1 MNMPIFDYPTAP
13 QTIEKMASWPR
24 TEHHFEPEHILALR
38 AAQATGRPLL
48 VRGEAG
54 TGKSQL
60 AHAAAFVTG
69 RAFLPVVVG
78 AQTEAQDLHWKFDA
92 IARLADA
99 HMAANIVSARPHAA
113 ATAPA
118 TVLETAPDGPAG
130 VLGGQAP
137 ELHVSRY
144 LQPGP
149 LWWALNWGSALT
161 QQQQCRHGG
170 AHTPHSPAGW
180 TPQQGLVL
188 LIDEIDKAEPD
199 LPNGLLEA
207 LANGAFE
214 VPLLGVTVEQAQDC
228 PQPLIIITTNDEREL
243 PAAFLR
249 RCLVM
254 TLALPEGDNALQTW
268 LVQRGRMH
276 FKKLSDDALQQA
288 AELLVQDRNAARQ
301 QRCYTPGLAEYLDL
315 LRALDQLGAEALK
328 VLPTLKQFYF
338 AKQPAAAGLMEG

>member
-1 MNMPIFDYPTAP
+1 MKTVFPMHDYDETPR
-13 QTIEKMASWPR
+13 TIEKMASWPR
-24 TEHHFEPEHILALR
+24 SEHQFEPDHILALR

-78 AQTEAQDLHWKFDA
+78 AQTEAADLHWKFDA

-99 HMAANIVSARPHAA
+99 HMAANIVTVQAG
-113 ATAPA
+113 AP
-118 TVLETAPDGPAG
+118 GGAG
-130 VLGGQAP
+130 CP

-149 LWWALNWGSALT
+149 LWWALNWASAHQ

-170 AHTPHSPAGW
+170 AHTPHAPNGW
-180 TPQQGLVL
+180 TPQKGLVL

-214 VPLLGVTVEQAQDC
+214 VPLLGITVEQAADC
-228 PQPLIIITTNDEREL
+228 PPPMIIITTNDEREL

-254 TLALPEGDNALQTW
+254 TLALPEDGALEPW
-268 LVQRGRMH
+268 LLKRGRMH
-276 FKKLSDDALQQA
+276 FKTLSDDALKKA
-288 AELLVQDRNAARQ
+288 AELLVTDRKAARA

-315 LRALDQLGAEALK
+315 LRALDQLGPEALK

-338 AKQPAAAGLMEG
+338 AKQPAAAGLMEE